1 MELRERK
8 NLKAACYCRVASP
21 DKYAMQRQKE
31 KLLRFARGQGIEGIV
46 VFTDN
51 GYSGLNF
58 DREGF
63 ARLEADIGAGK
74 IRAVITS
81 DISRIARNYFLA
93 SDWVEKVEK
102 AGVKLIF
109 VNHPDNDLQSK
120 IRHRLSDEWR
130 KD

>member
-1 MELRERK
+1 MK
-8 NLKAACYCRVASP
+8 VAVYCRVASP

-31 KLLRFARGQGIEGIV
+31 KLLRFAREQGIEGIV

-58 DREGF
+58 DRGGF

-130 KD
+130 KDEKSSVFI